1 MARKLKVLMAGPDPC
16 ARGGVATVA
25 RNYLSSK
32 LVDLCDV
39 RYLVTMREGS
49 KASKLETA
57 LASYREFARIVE
69 GFDVVH
75 LHASKG
81 ASLVRKHQ
89 LAKCAH
95 KHGVP
100 YVIHLHSGKFA
111 QEFEASGAAKQR
123 AVKRFFDQAA
133 CVIALSE
140 EWKTYLAKHVC
151 AAETVFVL
159 HNAVPIPQCCS
170 QAHNHAVLFMG
181 RLDDNKSPD
190 VLIRAVAAAASK
202 VPDISAV
209 LAGDG
214 DSQPYRKLASDL
226 GIADRVEFCG
236 WVAEG
241 KEDLFSRCS
250 AFCLPSK
257 AEGMPMSLLEAM
269 AHGLAAVATP
279 VGGVS
284 RVIDD
289 GRNGFLFPVG
299 DVDALA
305 RILGKL
311 FSDAN
316 EARAVSRAA
325 RTTVKQRFG
334 MDAHVQAL
342 MGVYRRAC
350 ASVGV
355 GAKEGCR

>member
-1 MARKLKVLMAGPDPC
+1 MERKLKVLMVGPDPC

-49 KASKLETA
+49 KASKLKMA
-57 LASYREFARIVE
+57 LTSYREFARIVE

-75 LHASKG
+75 LHVSKG

-89 LAKCAH
+89 LAKCAQ

-100 YVIHLHSGKFA
+100 YVIHLHTGQFD
-111 QEFEASGAAKQR
+111 QIFEAASAAKR
-123 AVKRFFDQAA
+123 REIADFFNGATR
-133 CVIALSE
+133 VIALSE
-140 EWKTYLAKHVC
+140 EWKEYLIQHVC
-151 AAETVFVL
+151 PADKVTVL
-159 HNAVPIPQCCS
+159 YNAVPISFQGT
-170 QAHNHAVLFMG
+170 QACNHSILFLG
-181 RLDDNKSPD
+181 RLGERKSPD
-190 VLIRAVAAAASK
+190 VLIRAVAVLASD
-202 VPDISAV
+202 VPGISAV
-209 LAGDG
+209 FAGDG

-236 WVAEG
+236 WVTDG
-241 KEDLFSRCS
+241 REDLFSRCS
-250 AFCLPSK
+250 VFCLPSK

-311 FSDAN
+311 FFDAN

-342 MGVYRRAC
+342 MDVYRQAC

-355 GAKEGCR
+355 SVKEGCR